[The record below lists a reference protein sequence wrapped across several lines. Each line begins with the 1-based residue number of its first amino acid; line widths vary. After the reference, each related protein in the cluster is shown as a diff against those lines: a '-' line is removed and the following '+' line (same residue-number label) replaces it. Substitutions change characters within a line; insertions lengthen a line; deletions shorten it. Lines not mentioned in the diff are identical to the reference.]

1 MDQQAVERESLK
13 EEMSN
18 ILSEARMV
26 IPGAQALFGFQTM
39 AVFNQRFE
47 DLPTSGVTCYLVG
60 LGLLALSIALLLA
73 PAAYHRIAHG
83 GQVSRHMIKLSSRFI
98 SGGMA
103 PLMLSLALD
112 IYVVCLAALDDARIA
127 TVAAVLALAA
137 FTWFWFV
144 YPLLRRTR

>member
-1 MDQQAVERESLK
+1 MAQQAVERESLK

-18 ILSEARMV
+18 VVSEARMV

-47 DLPTSGVTCYLVG
+47 DLPTSGVICYLAG
-60 LGLLALSIALLLA
+60 LGLLALCIALLLA
-73 PAAYHRIAHG
+73 PAAYHRIAQG
-83 GQVSRHMIKLSSRFI
+83 GEVSPHLLKLSSRLIFV
-98 SGGMA
+98 GMA

-127 TVAAVLALAA
+127 TVAAVLAFAVFSWL
-137 FTWFWFV
+137 WFV
-144 YPLLRRTR
+144 FPLMRRRR